1 EKKKEDPLLQLN
13 IFSNKLFSLSIFCAF
28 VTFVAIFCNNII
40 LPFYLQD
47 VMNYTP
53 EHTGLIMM
61 VYPLLLTVVA
71 PLSGSL
77 SDKIGSELL
86 TFIGL
91 ILISLGLILMST
103 LNVNSTVIITIIFI
117 GIMSIGMGLF
127 QSPNNSLIMSTVPK
141 EKLGI
146 AGSVNALVR
155 NLGMVCGIA
164 LATTLLYSMM
174 SSIIGYR
181 VTDFVAGRNDA
192 FIYAMRTVY
201 IAAAVISLIGAA
213 LTFLR
218 LRSKKLKS
226 SNMYLEHQFKV

>member
-1 EKKKEDPLLQLN
+1 
-13 IFSNKLFSLSIFCAF
+13 
-28 VTFVAIFCNNII
+28 
-40 LPFYLQD
+40 
-47 VMNYTP
+47 
-53 EHTGLIMM
+53 
-61 VYPLLLTVVA
+61 
-71 PLSGSL
+71 
-77 SDKIGSELL
+77 
-86 TFIGL
+86 
-91 ILISLGLILMST
+91 
-103 LNVNSTVIITIIFI
+103 
-117 GIMSIGMGLF
+117 
-127 QSPNNSLIMSTVPK
+127 MSTVPK

-192 FIYAMRTVY
+192 FIYAMRAVY

-218 LRSKKLKS
+218 LRSKKLKN

>member
-1 EKKKEDPLLQLN
+1 
-13 IFSNKLFSLSIFCAF
+13 
-28 VTFVAIFCNNII
+28 
-40 LPFYLQD
+40 
-47 VMNYTP
+47 MNYTP